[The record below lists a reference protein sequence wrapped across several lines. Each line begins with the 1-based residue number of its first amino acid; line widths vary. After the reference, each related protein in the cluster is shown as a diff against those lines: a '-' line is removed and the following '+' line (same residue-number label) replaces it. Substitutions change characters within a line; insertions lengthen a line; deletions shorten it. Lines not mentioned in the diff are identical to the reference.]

1 MTLSWPMIGK
11 EHSQLKIFK
20 KIMHGV
26 SFMLELHVLN
36 FEGSGTAYVPG
47 PTPEDVLQSGAV
59 AASTRG
65 ALSYIIP
72 PEQGESSKW
81 MVLW

>member
-1 MTLSWPMIGK
+1 
-11 EHSQLKIFK
+11 
-20 KIMHGV
+20 
-26 SFMLELHVLN
+26 MLGLHVLN

-65 ALSYIIP
+65 ALSYIFQRRAANGWSYGDLVVMATA
-72 PEQGESSKW
+72 ECLGR
-81 MVLW
+81 VL

>member
-1 MTLSWPMIGK
+1 
-11 EHSQLKIFK
+11 
-20 KIMHGV
+20 
-26 SFMLELHVLN
+26 MLELHVLN
-36 FEGSGTAYVPG
+36 FEGSGTVYVPG

-72 PEQGESSKW
+72 PEQEESSKW